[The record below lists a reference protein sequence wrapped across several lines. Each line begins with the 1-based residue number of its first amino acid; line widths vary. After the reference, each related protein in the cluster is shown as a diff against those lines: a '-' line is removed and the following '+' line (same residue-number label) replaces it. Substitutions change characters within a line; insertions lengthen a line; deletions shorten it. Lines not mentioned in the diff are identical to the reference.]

1 MKLMYVFSMHSC
13 IFQIMVGILNMV
25 KVKFKELNY
34 KFYVLFVLF
43 YFVFS
48 LQ

>member
-1 MKLMYVFSMHSC
+1 MYVFSMHSC

-34 KFYVLFVLF
+34 KFYVLFCFVLF
-43 YFVFS
+43 LFS